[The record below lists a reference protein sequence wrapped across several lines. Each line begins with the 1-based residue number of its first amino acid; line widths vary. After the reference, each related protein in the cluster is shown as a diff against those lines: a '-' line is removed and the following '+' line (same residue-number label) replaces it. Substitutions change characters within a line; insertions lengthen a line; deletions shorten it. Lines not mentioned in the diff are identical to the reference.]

1 MARTVTD
8 AAILLGALA
17 GIDDDDSATLNSR
30 GKGPT
35 DFTAFLDP
43 KRLAGARIGVVRKL
57 CGFHDGAD
65 RLLNEAMEEIRRRGA
80 TVVDPADI
88 TTLDQLGDAEE
99 EVLLTE
105 FNADLN
111 SYLARLGG
119 SATVKTLQ
127 DVIEFNQQHQEQE
140 MPFFGQDLFLKAQG
154 KGDLTQ
160 KEYLDALEKCK
171 KLMGAQGIHAVMD
184 QYKLDALIAPTGA
197 PAWLTDHIDGDHD
210 LGGSSMPPAVAGYPH
225 ITVPM
230 GFIAGLPVG
239 LSFFGR
245 AWSEPTLIK
254 LAYAFEQ
261 ATQHR
266 RPPRF
271 LLTAEGRA

>member
-1 MARTVTD
+1 V
-8 AAILLGALA
+8 
-17 GIDDDDSATLNSR
+17 
-30 GKGPT
+30 
-35 DFTAFLDP
+35 
-43 KRLAGARIGVVRKL
+43 GVVRKL
-57 CGFHDGAD
+57 CGFHDAVD
-65 RLLNEAMEEIRRRGA
+65 RLMNEAIDLLKRQGA

-88 TTLDQLGDAEE
+88 TTLDQLGGAEE

-105 FNADLN
+105 FKADLN
-111 SYLARLGG
+111 AYLAQLGD
-119 SATVKTLQ
+119 AAPVHTLQ
-127 DVIEFNQQHQEQE
+127 DIIEFNQQHHEQE
-140 MPFFGQDLFLKAQG
+140 MPVFGQDLFLKAHG
-154 KGDLTQ
+154 KGTLYG
-160 KEYLDALEKCK
+160 KEYLDALDKCRR
-171 KLMGAQGIHAVMD
+171 LTRVQGIDAVMD
-184 QYKLDALIAPTGA
+184 QNILDALIAPTGA

-210 LGGSSMPPAVAGYPH
+210 LGGSSTPPAVAGYPH

-230 GFIAGLPVG
+230 GFISGLPVG

-271 LLTAEGRA
+271 LSTANMNS